1 MPFEE
6 LIYQGLRTAHFGLSV
21 VAAVWGVLYARKVLG
36 DPFRAGLVFVGSVV
50 VLGAGTLS
58 MYDAVQ
64 NFRARP
70 DGEMPGEDWLWL
82 IFDITLPVLFLLLLR
97 VSHRRDLAEAQ
108 LRLLSVTDTLTGL
121 VNRRGLAEL
130 ALPALARARRLGV
143 PSVMVMADLD
153 RFKLI
158 NDTHGHAAGDIVLRA
173 LAHII
178 VATVREGDLPARIG
192 GEEFAIFLPGTT
204 IDSARLV
211 AERLREA
218 VSAGIPHPSGAG
230 VRVTVSCGL
239 ALVGNGAGARALE
252 EALAAADRALYAA
265 KNAGRDRVEIAPAPT
280 VRAMVG

>member
-130 ALPALARARRLGV
+130 ALPALRPKAWCAFGDGYGRPRSLQADQRHTRSRGRRYSPSRSCPHHCRGRAGGRSPRPHRRRRVRRLSTGDHDRQCSSGCRATARGSLCRYSA
-143 PSVMVMADLD
+143 SVWSWCSGDG
-153 RFKLI
+153 KL
-158 NDTHGHAAGDIVLRA
+158 R
-173 LAHII
+173 
-178 VATVREGDLPARIG
+178 
-192 GEEFAIFLPGTT
+192 
-204 IDSARLV
+204 
-211 AERLREA
+211 
-218 VSAGIPHPSGAG
+218 SGAG
-230 VRVTVSCGL
+230 REWCWRS
-239 ALVGNGAGARALE
+239 R
-252 EALAAADRALYAA
+252 
-265 KNAGRDRVEIAPAPT
+265 P
-280 VRAMVG
+280 